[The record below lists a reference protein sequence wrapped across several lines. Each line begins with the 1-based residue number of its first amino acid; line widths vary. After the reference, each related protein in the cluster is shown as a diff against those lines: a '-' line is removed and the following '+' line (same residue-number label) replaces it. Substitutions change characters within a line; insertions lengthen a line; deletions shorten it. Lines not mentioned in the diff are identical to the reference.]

1 MAPTRLQIAKKDIVR
16 HIDDLGLTILTRQD
30 LGKILSGQRAFWR
43 LAEAT
48 TVDGFISFLREKSH
62 LRVLELRSE
71 HGYRNL
77 VRYWW
82 REQPSPY
89 QLAVSLRGRSYL
101 SHFSALVFHDLTEQI
116 PNTIYVNQEQSPK
129 PRRPSTLEQHRIDI
143 AFKSRPRS
151 SKLVYTHGQV
161 QIVLLSGKNTGNL
174 GVIDMEAPDGRQV
187 PVTNIE
193 RTLIDIVVRPHYA
206 GGVEQVRRAYA
217 AARGRASLNKLVAIL
232 RAIDLLYPYHQ
243 AIGFL
248 AERAGFDPRPLAL
261 LRELGLEFD
270 FYLLHGVTEM
280 EYSKE
285 WRLFY
290 PKGF

>member
-1 MAPTRLQIAKKDIVR
+1 MAPTRLQIAKKDIIQY
-16 HIDDLGLTILTRQD
+16 IDDLNRTILTRQD
-30 LGKILSGQRAFWR
+30 LGRILKEHRGFWR

-48 TVDGFISFLREKSH
+48 TVDGFISFLVEKSH
-62 LRVLELRSE
+62 LRELELLSQ
-71 HGYRNL
+71 HGYRRL
-77 VRYWW
+77 VRYYW
-82 REQPSPY
+82 RDEPSPY
-89 QLAVSLRGRSYL
+89 ELSVSLRARSYL
-101 SHFSALVFHDLTEQI
+101 SHFSAVLLHDLTQQI
-116 PNTIYVNQEQSPK
+116 PKTIYVNQEQSPK
-129 PRRPSTLEQHRIDI
+129 PRRDSTLEQHRIDT
-143 AFKSRPRS
+143 AFKSRPRT
-151 SKLVYTHGQV
+151 SKLVYTYGSV

-187 PVTNIE
+187 PVTNLE

-206 GGVEQVRRAYA
+206 GGIEQVRQAYT

-232 RAIDLLYPYHQ
+232 RDMDLLYPYQQ

-248 AERAGFDPRPLAL
+248 AERAGFGSRPLVL
-261 LRELGLEFD
+261 LREFGLEFD
-270 FYLLHGVTEM
+270 FYLLHGMTET